1 MFMVVKLY
9 QDPIKFKTVNIY
21 TYYPFLSAAY
31 VAQSN
36 ALYTTMIKNPHCK
49 YFLQNLNL
57 RNKYLVNNSSDK
69 FVTKVNEIYL
79 SYQPEQCG
87 FPLLFK
93 IMMDALQYNSNE
105 TDKCLVNVSKTLK
118 IT

>member
-79 SYQPEQCG
+79 SYQPEQRRG
-87 FPLLFK
+87 PLFFIIPLDVLHEK
-93 IMMDALQYNSNE
+93 SAKDA
-105 TDKCLVNVSKTLK
+105 
-118 IT
+118 